1 MSVKELKGYQ
11 LPLGI
16 YLRPDICDVLET
28 IRGAVKSSTF
38 VQDLI
43 AKEIMNE
50 K

>member
-1 MSVKELKGYQ
+1 MPIKKLKVYQ

-16 YLRPDICDVLET
+16 YLRPDVYDVLET

-43 AKEIMNE
+43 AKENMNA